1 MGSNATDSETS
12 LTHTHTSF
20 SVGTSATGAR
30 PAHPCTI
37 PYLQA
42 LYIDPRSLTR
52 VAAMNRFLKKVS
64 ANFETPASS
73 TSSAGAAP
81 VGCYSGGEQ
90 SAARGDAVPH
100 TDADARPEYCAKA
113 ADSLSESGQVGH
125 GAQSDPTTSLSS
137 AAKLTLPADRVV
149 PTTALTVR
157 RGPLLPG
164 SARLTALPTHRQ
176 RGLPLGSAAWSG
188 NGRTCRVDVA
198 GRSRLAPPTA
208 VPLDGD
214 DGALLGPF
222 ARIKQRDS
230 LSLSSSDE
238 DDARE
243 TTRRPARS
251 RPVPRAVS
259 PWRRSGGGRI
269 IRDDSTRSENM
280 NLLAPPAT
288 LSSKVDGLTR
298 TLAEADAATAASAQ
312 RGRRAPDCAE
322 AHVAEA
328 GACLRGVS
336 RANSA
341 GAQLDATGA
350 PGVALGT
357 PPQNAATSASATQRQ
372 LGEMRRMRDCF
383 AASNERLRALQAS
396 QAAAAARPLPGRQLV

>member
-1 MGSNATDSETS
+1 MAE
-12 LTHTHTSF
+12 
-20 SVGTSATGAR
+20 
-30 PAHPCTI
+30 P
-37 PYLQA
+37 
-42 LYIDPRSLTR
+42 
-52 VAAMNRFLKKVS
+52 
-64 ANFETPASS
+64 
-73 TSSAGAAP
+73 
-81 VGCYSGGEQ
+81 GG
-90 SAARGDAVPH
+90 AARGDAVPH

-243 TTRRPARS
+243 TTRRPARMGHER
-251 RPVPRAVS
+251 RPTP
-259 PWRRSGGGRI
+259 PPGGY
-269 IRDDSTRSENM
+269 E
-280 NLLAPPAT
+280 
-288 LSSKVDGLTR
+288 
-298 TLAEADAATAASAQ
+298 Q
-312 RGRRAPDCAE
+312 
-322 AHVAEA
+322 
-328 GACLRGVS
+328 
-336 RANSA
+336 
-341 GAQLDATGA
+341 Q
-350 PGVALGT
+350 GVAVCGPPITQAPCLPTYHSVHRLVLLGDV
-357 PPQNAATSASATQRQ
+357 R
-372 LGEMRRMRDCF
+372 C
-383 AASNERLRALQAS
+383 
-396 QAAAAARPLPGRQLV
+396 V